1 MQEVRRC
8 NVTSACFCKL
18 VALVSAFGMYKLLL
32 VVYGYVLGFKL
43 LY

>member
-1 MQEVRRC
+1 MQKVRHC
-8 NVTSACFCKL
+8 NVTSAYFCKL

-32 VVYGYVLGFKL
+32 LVYGYVLGFKP